1 MTGSPLSSPTFHL
14 PPIGKIKCTPLEDLK
29 NALELLRALY
39 NPVVHSSRLLGRQ
52 SMCPRVHITSEDEID
67 FEQLCRR
74 NTDIMTRLPFPS
86 DRFLDLLRS
95 DDFERSYAIRWLTAL
110 VSQAD
115 RFVDYYDEDTCC
127 NDPVLEQ
134 QKMQWEK
141 LIEDAAAILAI
152 CAGSASAGTIS
163 RTFVFH
169 QPAGLELRVQ
179 VTDLPLQNQDFSS
192 VGAQTWGGAR
202 VLAEMII
209 GSPRTFGIELRG
221 STASPIRILELG
233 AGTGLVSLA
242 TGKLFQAHSA
252 RSIPATIIASDFNPA
267 VLANLQHNIDI
278 NFTALS
284 GPSPTNIFARALDWS
299 TFPSSS
305 SIHVPFDTPFDV
317 IFGADIIY
325 EAEHAAWIKN
335 CVRVLLRHPL
345 NSFDTP
351 QFHLV
356 VPLRPT
362 HTAEL
367 RSIEETFLVSDG
379 VRDTPGGDELGIVAK
394 EFLACQA
401 DWGVR
406 SKHEDLNIDKY
417 VHYTIAWV
425 KTGLG
430 TF

>member
-1 MTGSPLSSPTFHL
+1 MRENGTRGSSCNHLESHSLRVPSMTGSPLSSPTFHL

-52 SMCPRVHITSEDEID
+52 SMCPRTVFWT
-67 FEQLCRR
+67 FC
-74 NTDIMTRLPFPS
+74 
-86 DRFLDLLRS
+86 
-95 DDFERSYAIRWLTAL
+95 ALTI
-110 VSQAD
+110 S
-115 RFVDYYDEDTCC
+115 RDYYDEDTCC

-163 RTFVFH
+163 RTF
-169 QPAGLELRVQ
+169 
-179 VTDLPLQNQDFSS
+179 NQDFSS